1 MHSQKSR
8 SILVIFAGIA
18 AMLSACGGSGSSS
31 GPVFVP
37 PPPPPPPPAQTA
49 FSQFVQDQ
57 FAATADDTEPEPVD
71 DVDFAFD
78 EDPTAFD
85 SLLQ

>member
-1 MHSQKSR
+1 M
-8 SILVIFAGIA
+8 
-18 AMLSACGGSGSSS
+18 
-31 GPVFVP
+31 P
-37 PPPPPPPPAQTA
+37 PPPPPPAPPAQTA

-57 FAATADDTEPEPVD
+57 FAATADDTDPEPVD

-78 EDPTAFD
+78 EDPAAFD